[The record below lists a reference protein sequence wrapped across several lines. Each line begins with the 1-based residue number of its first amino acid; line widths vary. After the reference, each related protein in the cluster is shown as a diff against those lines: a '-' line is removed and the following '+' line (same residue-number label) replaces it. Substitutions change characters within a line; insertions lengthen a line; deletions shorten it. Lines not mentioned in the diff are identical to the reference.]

1 MRKLSLL
8 LIVALFFSLSAFA
21 QGWKLDKAHSAVQFT
36 VNHLVISSVTGSFK
50 NYDIT
55 FVSSKDDF
63 SDATVSATINVVS
76 ISTENEKRD
85 AHLKSDD
92 FFGAAKFPTITFK
105 STEFK
110 KTGDN
115 TYAITGDLTMR
126 DVTKKAT
133 FNAVYAGSIKTPWGA
148 TMSAWKATTVLNRF
162 DYNLKWS
169 TALETG
175 GLVVG
180 QDVTVTLNLELTK

>member
-8 LIVALFFSLSAFA
+8 LIVASLFSISVFA

-50 NYDIT
+50 DYDIT
-55 FVSSKDDF
+55 FISSKDDF
-63 SDATVSATINVVS
+63 SDATVNATINVAS

-92 FFGAAKFPTITFK
+92 FFSAAKFPTITFK

-110 KTGDN
+110 KIGDN

-126 DVTKKAT
+126 EVTKKVT
-133 FNAVYAGSIKTPWGA
+133 FNAIYAGSIKTPWGA

-180 QDVTVTLNLELTK
+180 QDVTVTLNMELTK

>member
-1 MRKLSLL
+1 
-8 LIVALFFSLSAFA
+8 
-21 QGWKLDKAHSAVQFT
+21 
-36 VNHLVISSVTGSFK
+36 VN
-50 NYDIT
+50 
-55 FVSSKDDF
+55 
-63 SDATVSATINVVS
+63 ATINVAS

-92 FFGAAKFPTITFK
+92 FFSAAKFPTITFK

-110 KTGDN
+110 KIGDN

-126 DVTKKAT
+126 EVTKKVT
-133 FNAVYAGSIKTPWGA
+133 FNAIYAGSIKTPWGA

-180 QDVTVTLNLELTK
+180 QDVTVTLNMELTK

>member
-1 MRKLSLL
+1 MRTNALL
-8 LIVALFFSLSAFA
+8 LVLTFFFSISSLA
-21 QGWKLDKAHSAVQFT
+21 QGWKLDKAHSGVQFS
-36 VNHLVISSVTGSFK
+36 VRHMVISEVTGKFT
-50 NYDIT
+50 NVDIGFNT
-55 FVSSKDDF
+55 TKDDY
-63 SDATVSATINVVS
+63 SDATVDATIKTAS
-76 ISTENEKRD
+76 INTDNEKRD
-85 AHLKSDD
+85 AHLKGDD
-92 FFGAAKFPTITFK
+92 FFNSEKYPTITFK

-126 DVTKKAT
+126 DVTKKVT
-133 FNAVYAGSIKTPWGA
+133 FNAIYSGSIKSPWGN
-148 TMSAWKATTVLNRF
+148 MVSAWKASSVINRF